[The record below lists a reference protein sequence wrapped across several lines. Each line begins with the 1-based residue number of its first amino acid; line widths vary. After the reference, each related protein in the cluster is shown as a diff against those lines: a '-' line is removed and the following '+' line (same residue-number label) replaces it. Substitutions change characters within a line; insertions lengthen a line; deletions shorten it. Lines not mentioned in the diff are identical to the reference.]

1 MSCDVPTNPEAR
13 IARDTH
19 PCPAKSSTKSRST
32 DWGMELLFAKRITTN
47 IRAAGEPH
55 FLISIT
61 TMFPHKNGRKVC
73 FFFMEYQYRKSCSVS
88 KIIYI
93 YKRKVG
99 NSGMQNFP
107 FENVI
112 STFGIPILLP
122 HWGSKCAAQIHISA
136 VEGHMVVVSR
146 GGIIGTWYPHICIET
161 QSYSRLK
168 TFNEFLASEFVL
180 FLRRVNST
188 LYLYTV
194 FPFWTPHVI
203 DHKWSH

>member
-1 MSCDVPTNPEAR
+1 MRCAYKPGGTHSQRYTPLSREEFNKVQIQGLGDGAIICQKNHNQHQSCGWAPLSHFHHHHVSPQKRPE
-13 IARDTH
+13 
-19 PCPAKSSTKSRST
+19 S
-32 DWGMELLFAKRITTN
+32 L
-47 IRAAGEPH
+47 
-55 FLISIT
+55 
-61 TMFPHKNGRKVC
+61 